1 MLAALKLCRERKPMT
16 RALFLI
22 VVAALVL
29 PVPVGQAAV
38 EIEGIT
44 FEKTFRA
51 EDTVLHLRGMG
62 LLRYLVFIKAYV
74 GALYMPSPE
83 DAADPLG
90 ASPRRLEL
98 EYFHAIRAEDFADA
112 TRQKIADNV
121 TPETLAAIA
130 ERLER
135 FNGLYRDVQPGDR
148 YALTYLP
155 GRGTELSLN
164 GVPLGRIAGEDFA
177 AAVFAIWLG
186 PAPIDEGFR
195 DSLLGVR

>member
-1 MLAALKLCRERKPMT
+1 MT
-16 RALFLI
+16 RVLLFT

-29 PVPVGQAAV
+29 PVSVGQAAV
-38 EIEGIT
+38 KIEGVT
-44 FEKTFRA
+44 FENSYRA
-51 EDTVLHLRGMG
+51 NDTLLQLRGYG
-62 LLRYLVFIKAYV
+62 LLRHFVFIKAYV
-74 GALYMPSPE
+74 GAFYMLPQE
-83 DAADPLG
+83 DAARALG
-90 ASPRRLEL
+90 PTPRRLEL
-98 EYFHAIRAEDFADA
+98 SYFHAISAADFAEA

-121 TPETLAAIA
+121 TPEALEAID
-130 ERLER
+130 EHLER

-155 GRGTELSLN
+155 GKGTELSLN
-164 GVPLGRIAGEDFA
+164 DIPLGRIEGEDFA